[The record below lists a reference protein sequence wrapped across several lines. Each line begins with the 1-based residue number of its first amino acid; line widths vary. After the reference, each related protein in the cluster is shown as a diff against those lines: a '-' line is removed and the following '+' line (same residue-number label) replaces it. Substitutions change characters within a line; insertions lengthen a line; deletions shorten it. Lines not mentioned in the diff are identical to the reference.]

1 MNYFIF
7 LKKLDPTAVRKLQ
20 MYLFAIILLLVINA
34 AAYYFLSQA
43 ITQMRIKHIENTD
56 TLRWLQ
62 LFSENDSAR
71 KLARLPKLISQAD
84 LEAEK
89 NLLLQKLGQR
99 KITVEDIRSNS
110 RTAIK
115 GKTAFTGTP
124 STITI
129 SGNWNEVIGSLAILE
144 NYPKLLALDAVTLQQ
159 KQPLLTA
166 KISYI
171 LYYEQKG
178 NK

>member
-89 NLLLQKLGQR
+89 KPAA
-99 KITVEDIRSNS
+99 S
-110 RTAIK
+110 
-115 GKTAFTGTP
+115 KTWPTK
-124 STITI
+124 
-129 SGNWNEVIGSLAILE
+129 NNR
-144 NYPKLLALDAVTLQQ
+144 
-159 KQPLLTA
+159 
-166 KISYI
+166 
-171 LYYEQKG
+171 
-178 NK
+178 